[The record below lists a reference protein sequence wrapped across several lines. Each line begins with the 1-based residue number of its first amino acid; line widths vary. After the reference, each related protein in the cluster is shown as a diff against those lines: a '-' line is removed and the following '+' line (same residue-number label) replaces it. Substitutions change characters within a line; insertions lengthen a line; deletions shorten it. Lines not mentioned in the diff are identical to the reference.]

1 MTGNRDFL
9 QQMYAGDRASQWL
22 GITVDQDDEGRAV
35 AHMTVT
41 DDMQNGFGICHG
53 GILFALADT
62 AFAFACNSG
71 EQVTVAATASMDFLV
86 PVVPGDQLT
95 AVAEVRR
102 AGGRTGVYDITVYDQ
117 TGATVAL
124 FRGRSHATPQRHAR
138 T

>member
-1 MTGNRDFL
+1 
-9 QQMYAGDRASQWL
+9 
-22 GITVDQDDEGRAV
+22 
-35 AHMTVT
+35 
-41 DDMQNGFGICHG
+41 
-53 GILFALADT
+53 
-62 AFAFACNSG
+62 
-71 EQVTVAATASMDFLV
+71 MDFLV